1 MGRCCTA
8 CRISAPQP
16 GIEPT
21 APTLEGEVLT
31 TGPPA
36 KSLCSVCVS
45 VFCCC
50 FPQSSLVI
58 SPNLRFQQ
66 PLKHCYKPNIFCAV
80 KTCHSIYSFF
90 YLTLLEISTSI
101 PHGHTQCKMSK
112 MAISLLH
119 HQFSQIAY
127 FHNESCDKYN
137 SSL

>member
-8 CRISAPQP
+8 CKILAPQP

-21 APTLEGEVLT
+21 APTLEGEVFT
-31 TGPPA
+31 TGPA
-36 KSLCSVCVS
+36 GKSLCSVCVS
-45 VFCCC
+45 VFCC
-50 FPQSSLVI
+50 FPQSSLVT

-66 PLKHCYKPNIFCAV
+66 PLKHCYKPNIFFAF
-80 KTCHSIYSFF
+80 KTCHSIYSFL
-90 YLTLLEISTSI
+90 YLTLLEISTSV
-101 PHGHTQCKMSK
+101 PHGHTQCNMSK
-112 MAISLLH
+112 MAISPLC